1 MNEPPES
8 QQWMTQEIREL
19 LAKIPAPHEA
29 KRRRTVILLAFAHA
43 TQTPIADVFER
54 DDTCAS
60 QIWWQ
65 KWQYVPEISEA
76 LEACKARAL
85 DWVDDQTVSI
95 EEHFRRQRRKAIAE
109 YAAQAP
115 EALKDVMTDLGLT
128 VKGSD
133 RILAAETLMRWA
145 EPETGQKLGRSAG
158 SASIE
163 QRVDVYDLSRL
174 SDEELNALAR
184 LAERP
189 AGADD
194 GAGPAPAG

>member
-8 QQWMTQEIREL
+8 QQWMTQEIRTL

-43 TQTPIADVFER
+43 TQTPVADVFER

-65 KWQYVPEISEA
+65 KWQYVPEISQA

-85 DWVDDQTVSI
+85 DWVDDQTVST

-115 EALKDVMTDLGLT
+115 EALKIVMMHEGQ
-128 VKGSD
+128 KGAD

-174 SDEELNALAR
+174 TDEELTALAR
-184 LAERP
+184 ITERQ

-194 GAGPAPAG
+194 GAGPASAG

>member
-1 MNEPPES
+1 MIALPEGS
-8 QQWMTQEIREL
+8 QWVTPEICQL
-19 LAKIPAPHEA
+19 LAKIKVEHVA
-29 KRRRTVILLAFAHA
+29 KKRITVLLLAFAKA
-43 TQTPIADVFER
+43 TQTPIHHVFER
-54 DDTCAS
+54 DDTCAPT
-60 QIWWQ
+60 IWWE
-65 KWQYVPEISEA
+65 KWQYVPEISA
-76 LEACKARAL
+76 AFNACLARAL
-85 DWVDDQTVSI
+85 EWADDQTVAT
-95 EEHFRRQRRKAIAE
+95 EDHFRRERRKAIAE